1 MTLHVFNP
9 EHDIALAYDN
19 KYFTAP
25 HAGRQLRYDL
35 EYLPAFG
42 QGRATVC
49 WLRTWLLPVIMP
61 VVSCVIASRFALL
74 IERKWN
80 VWQGRLARC
89 SLGDGTRL

>member
-35 EYLPAFG
+35 EYLPALWAREG
-42 QGRATVC
+42 DCVLVENMASASHHA
-49 WLRTWLLPVIMP
+49 